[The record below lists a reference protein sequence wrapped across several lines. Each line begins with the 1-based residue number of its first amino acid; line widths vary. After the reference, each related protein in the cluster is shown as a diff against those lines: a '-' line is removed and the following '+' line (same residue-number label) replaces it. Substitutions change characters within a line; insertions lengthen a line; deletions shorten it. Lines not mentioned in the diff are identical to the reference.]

1 MEDPV
6 RRHPGTGRPVEVP
19 AHAPPPRGFQQ
30 PVPARPAAAVRS
42 PGPPPAS
49 PPAAPQAAPAAPGP
63 AAAPAPGPPPA
74 TPRAAP
80 AATVTAPPAVV
91 APGRPPV
98 AAAPAAAPSPRGKGS
113 LHARGARMTRDR
125 WDRRKR

>member
-1 MEDPV
+1 MEDPP
-6 RRHPGTGRPVEVP
+6 RRHPATGRPVEVP

-30 PVPARPAAAVRS
+30 PGPVRSPAAVRS
-42 PGPPPAS
+42 PGPPLESTAEI
-49 PPAAPQAAPAAPGP
+49 PQYL
-63 AAAPAPGPPPA
+63 APAPDSSRPEPPAPPPA

-80 AATVTAPPAVV
+80 AATATTPPAVV

-98 AAAPAAAPSPRGKGS
+98 IAGPATAPSPRGKG